1 MSRTHSYVALLVVPL
16 FALALLASATR
27 PAFAHAR
34 YDRSDPPAGGMVD
47 AAPPVLRAWFTQ
59 ELMLRSG
66 IAVFDEA
73 GTQVDL
79 GDGRVDQDDPDRK
92 SMIVSLPSLPTGVY
106 WVYFLTVSAE
116 DGDEESGWFTFGVGV
131 MPPGAE
137 GTTSPTTAGRAPA
150 VPGDGAS

>member
-1 MSRTHSYVALLVVPL
+1 MPSPSLAALVAAPLAAVALV
-16 FALALLASATR
+16 ALCTT
-27 PAFAHAR
+27 PAGAHAR
-34 YDRSDPPAGGMVD
+34 YERSDPQAGTMVD
-47 AAPPVLRAWFTQ
+47 ASPPVLRAWFTQ

-106 WVYFLTVSAE
+106 WVYFLTASAE

-131 MPPGAE
+131 MPPSAE
-137 GTTSPTTAGRAPA
+137 STASPTTAGRAPA